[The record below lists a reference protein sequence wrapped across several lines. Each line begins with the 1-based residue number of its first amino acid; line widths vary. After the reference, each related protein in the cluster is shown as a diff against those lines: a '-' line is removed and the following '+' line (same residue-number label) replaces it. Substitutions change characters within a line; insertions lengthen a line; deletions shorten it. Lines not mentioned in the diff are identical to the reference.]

1 MPYGLE
7 GPFGGSNV
15 KVQGDLHQ
23 KDCISSGA
31 PRDNE
36 SIQGDPCGMPS
47 IDPLQGDPSRVS
59 PIDLAQGG
67 SFELPTNL
75 NTSATVDTS
84 CINRLQGSAFA
95 LPTNPLVDKP
105 VVTAEDNLT

>member
-7 GPFGGSNV
+7 GPFGRSNV

-23 KDCISSGA
+23 NDCISLGE

-36 SIQGDPCGMPS
+36 SIQGDPYGMPS
-47 IDPLQGDPSRVS
+47 IDPLQGNPSRVS
-59 PIDLAQGG
+59 PIDLAQGS

-95 LPTNPLVDKP
+95 LPTNPLINKP
-105 VVTAEDNLT
+105 LSRLRTV